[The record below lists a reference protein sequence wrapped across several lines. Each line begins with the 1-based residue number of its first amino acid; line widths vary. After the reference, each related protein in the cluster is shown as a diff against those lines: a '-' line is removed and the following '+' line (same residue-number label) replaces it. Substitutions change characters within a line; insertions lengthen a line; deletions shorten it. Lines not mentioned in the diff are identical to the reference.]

1 MTQSAVS
8 RYVLQRISIAAEA
21 TQAWLEAALK
31 LRYPDPCNLPSWRD
45 FVDAS
50 VALAHQHLPASAIAV
65 LGDFFRPDGPDALV
79 FENLP
84 VDPDLPSSPS
94 DGRRPGTKSTVSEA
108 VIAGL
113 IEGHAAILAY
123 SNEKNGAPIH
133 EIAPAVGQENVPSSS
148 GRVPFPCHTDV
159 AFLAPTFSP
168 RGLLLFGLR
177 NQSGAPTSIVPLDS
191 VLEAASASLISSLA
205 KPIFRHPA
213 PATFE
218 LGLSVIA
225 PILRRDE
232 GAAARIAV
240 QTHAVQPCNE
250 EARAAIAELRR
261 ILTSIETENVVV
273 GPATA
278 LLFKNDRVLHGRS
291 AFRGER
297 WLQRAYFT
305 ASLEPFRQ
313 ATGSPAGEFAFDAR
327 QLLSS
332 SAQEKI
338 VAPSDTIR
346 HSKN

>member
-1 MTQSAVS
+1 LSGSA
-8 RYVLQRISIAAEA
+8 A
-21 TQAWLEAALK
+21 AAL
-31 LRYPDPCNLPSWRD
+31 RD
-45 FVDAS
+45 FF
-50 VALAHQHLPASAIAV
+50 L
-65 LGDFFRPDGPDALV
+65 PDGPDALV

-84 VDPDLPSSPS
+84 ADPELPPSPS
-94 DGRRPGTKSTVSEA
+94 DGRRPTSKSSVSEA

-113 IEGHAAILAY
+113 IEGHAAILAF

-159 AFLAPTFSP
+159 AFLAPRFAP

-177 NQSGAPTSIVPLDS
+177 NQSAAPTSIVPLDL
-191 VLEAASASLISSLA
+191 VLEAASPALTSSLA

-218 LGLSVIA
+218 LGLSVTA
-225 PILRRDE
+225 PILWCDAR
-232 GAAARIAV
+232 GAARIAV

-278 LLFKNDRVLHGRS
+278 LLFKNDRVLHSRS

-305 ASLEPFRQ
+305 DSLETFRQ
-313 ATGSPAGEFAFDAR
+313 ATGSSAGEFAFDAR
-327 QLLSS
+327 QLLSK

-338 VAPSDTIR
+338 VAPPESIG
-346 HSKN
+346 HSRN